1 MATLDVNGFT
11 QYYQQFGDTSK
22 CPVLMISG
30 LGGVGASW
38 GPQVKRFAEQYNVIL
53 PDHRG
58 TGRSTHTREG
68 YTTQQLAQDMAALV
82 EHLDLGPMHV
92 LGASTGGAIAQYMA
106 LDHPHTVRSLT
117 LSSTFAR
124 FDAYTHREFQVRRQM
139 AEHWSRPELFAGYSL
154 FLFSPRY
161 TSENPERVQA
171 WIDGGSAH
179 PEQPGDRQIGLKRI
193 DMIAAHDTF
202 ARLGEIR
209 QPTLVMCGTHNFC
222 TPLPLSEELA
232 TKIPRARLVV
242 FEEGGE
248 LIELEQDEKYFKVV
262 GGFIHEQTIQNR
274 GSRTEPNYAGIN
286 V

>member
-1 MATLDVNGFT
+1 
-11 QYYQQFGDTSK
+11 
-22 CPVLMISG
+22 
-30 LGGVGASW
+30 
-38 GPQVKRFAEQYNVIL
+38 
-53 PDHRG
+53 
-58 TGRSTHTREG
+58 
-68 YTTQQLAQDMAALV
+68 MAALV

-124 FDAYTHREFQVRRQM
+124 FDAYTRREFQVRRKM
-139 AEHWSRPELFAGYSL
+139 AEHWSRPKLFAGYSL

-161 TSENPERVQA
+161 TSEHPERVQA
-171 WIDGGSAH
+171 WIDRGSAH
-179 PEQPGDRQIGLKRI
+179 PEQSGDREIGLKRI

-209 QPTLVMCGTHNFC
+209 QPTLVLCGTHNFC

-262 GGFIHEQTIQNR
+262 GGFLHEQTIQKPGLAN
-274 GSRTEPNYAGIN
+274 
-286 V
+286 

>member
-11 QYYQQFGDTSK
+11 QYYEQSGDPSK
-22 CPVLMISG
+22 SPVLMISG

-53 PDHRG
+53 PHHRG
-58 TGRSTHTREG
+58 TGRSSHTREG

-124 FDAYTHREFQVRRQM
+124 FDAYTRREFQVRRKM
-139 AEHWSRPELFAGYSL
+139 AEHWSRPEFFAGYSL
-154 FLFSPRY
+154 FLFSPRF
-161 TSENPERVQA
+161 TSEHPEIVQA
-171 WIDGGSAH
+171 WIDRGSAH
-179 PEQPGDRQIGLKRI
+179 PEQPGDREIGLKRI

-209 QPTLVMCGTHNFC
+209 QPTLVVCGTHNFC

-232 TKIPRARLVV
+232 TSIPGARLAV

-248 LIELEQDEKYFKVV
+248 LIELEQDEKYFNVV
-262 GGFIHEQTIQNR
+262 GGFLHEQTTQNR
-274 GSRTEPNYAGIN
+274 A
-286 V
+286 